1 MQVVERRGPQ
11 PRGIATRARII
22 RGAAE
27 LFADR
32 GYDKVSIRD
41 IQASADV
48 KKGALYH
55 HFPSKAAIAAAVVEA
70 GFEQESVAGQV
81 PRLQDI
87 VDAGMVLAYRTP
99 REFEVRAAARLA
111 TEQDHEFFGALWR
124 GYIPMVADLFRQA
137 DELGELLPDVNYQ
150 NTSRVW
156 VAAFTGID
164 LMLRNER
171 TPGVLEDEVA
181 IMFQTLARGVATPE
195 TMRRLDLAN
204 DRGARLVKAASLGPA
219 HVHEAGPEK

>member
-1 MQVVERRGPQ
+1 MQVIERRGPQ
-11 PRGIATRARII
+11 PRGIATRKRII
-22 RGAAE
+22 RGAAQ

-32 GYDKVSIRD
+32 GYDKTSIRD
-41 IQASADV
+41 IQDQADV

-70 GFEQESVAGQV
+70 GFEQESVVGQV

-87 VDAGMVLAYRTP
+87 IDAGMVLAYRTP

-111 TEQDHEFFGALWR
+111 TEQDHEFFGALWK

-137 DELGELLPDVNYQ
+137 DELGELLPGVHYEH
-150 NTSRVW
+150 TSRVW
-156 VAAFTGID
+156 VATFTGID

-171 TPGVLEDEVA
+171 TPGVLEGEAA
-181 IMFQTLARGVATPE
+181 IMFQTLTRGVATPE
-195 TMRRLDLAN
+195 TMSHLDLAV
-204 DRGARLVKAASLGPA
+204 DRGARLVKAASLGLVQA
-219 HVHEAGPEK
+219 YEAGQAK